1 MDAEPRP
8 GRQHGRR
15 VPVLFIDV
23 KKGLGA
29 LPSLL
34 REFPG
39 DDGKHREKG
48 AAGKP
53 AARGFSPQSD
63 GQLKEGFL
71 MGRGDQRHAVPEPWL
86 R

>member
-1 MDAEPRP
+1 MGSEPRP
-8 GRQHGRR
+8 GRQHGRP
-15 VPVLFIDV
+15 VPVLLSDT
-23 KKGLGA
+23 KSGLGA
-29 LPSLL
+29 LPSRL
-34 REFPG
+34 RKFPG
-39 DDGKHREKG
+39 DDGKRSEKK

-53 AARGFSPQSD
+53 AARGFSPQRD